1 MLHNRFPRD
10 VAVIGLLLSHIVRG
24 AVDGRF
30 RLSSKTA
37 GGPRGGLVGISALL
51 KADFHP
57 DEISIQNYG
66 NVFASVAFLEGLAL
80 DEVPLAKLTPYDPR
94 FPMIIGTRL
103 RTRGTRALP

>member
-1 MLHNRFPRD
+1 MR
-10 VAVIGLLLSHIVRG
+10 V
-24 AVDGRF
+24 
-30 RLSSKTA
+30 TA
-37 GGPRGGLVGISALL
+37 GNGSQRGWESCNTDSAMRRLL

-94 FPMIIGTRL
+94 FPMIIGTRS
-103 RTRGTRALP
+103 RRRPSA